1 MELTLDQAL
10 QKGIEAHKAGQVK
23 DAEKLY
29 TAILKAQPE
38 HPDANHNMGLLAVG
52 AGKLQEALPF
62 FKTALEA
69 NPGIGQFWLSYIDAL
84 IKLGRSVDA
93 QAIFVQAKDKGATGV
108 AFDQLE
114 KRLSGSSIN
123 IQDPPSE
130 QLQSII
136 KLYTQGQL
144 QQALSVSSQMLE
156 IYPNSVVL
164 YNIAGVS
171 NAGLMQYDAAI
182 ESYRQALKIKPDFAE
197 AYNNMGN
204 ALNKKGD
211 PEAAIE
217 SYSQALK
224 IKPDYADAYNNMGI
238 ALNDKGELE
247 AAIASFREALQI
259 NPDFADAYNNIGNVL
274 KDKGELAAAIISFKQ
289 ALKINPNFADGYNN
303 IGNVLKD
310 KGDLEA
316 AITSYKQAL
325 KIRPDFA
332 EAYNNMGNAL
342 QDKGELEAA
351 ITRYKQAL
359 KIRPDYAEA
368 YNNMGMTLQ
377 ELGSKEA
384 SEASYRQ
391 ALAMKSDFAGA
402 HYNLGLLLLEDRCY
416 EKAAVHL
423 KLSDSDTSK
432 YFLLKC
438 LYLQDKKSLFYDQ
451 LDYLINQGKIHPMIG
466 SFSCRSELR
475 YGKERP
481 NLFCKD
487 PLNYAVKTDLSDQYD
502 FETIFV
508 KSAKTILNE
517 RRVSN
522 RKQNLL
528 TNGYQTSGNL
538 FSLEDDLTQD
548 IQKIIRLEVD
558 KYLVNFKDSKE
569 GLITS
574 WPADYSLYGWLV
586 SMKSG
591 GELQPHM
598 HEKGWISGSIYI
610 NVPSKLKADSGN
622 LVVCI
627 EEEQLRGENENEEKS
642 IDVVTG
648 SLCLFPASLLH
659 YTIPF
664 DSEEDRIVLAFDV
677 VPNN

>member
-1 MELTLDQAL
+1 MELTLDRVL
-10 QKGIEAHKAGQVK
+10 HKGIDAHKAGQVK
-23 DAEKLY
+23 DAERLY

-93 QAIFVQAKDKGATGV
+93 QAIFVQAKDKGASGE

-211 PEAAIE
+211 PEAAID

-289 ALKINPNFADGYNN
+289 ALKINPNFADVYNN

-316 AITSYKQAL
+316 AITS
-325 KIRPDFA
+325 
-332 EAYNNMGNAL
+332 
-342 QDKGELEAA
+342 
-351 ITRYKQAL
+351 YKQAL

-451 LDYLINQGKIHPMIG
+451 LDYLINQGEIHPMIG